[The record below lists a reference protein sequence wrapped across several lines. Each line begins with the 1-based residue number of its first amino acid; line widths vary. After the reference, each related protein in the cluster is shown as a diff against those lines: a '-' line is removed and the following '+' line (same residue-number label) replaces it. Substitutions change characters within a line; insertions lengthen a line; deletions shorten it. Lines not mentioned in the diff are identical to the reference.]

1 VRIINTKH
9 NHKPRIYSKHEAKVR
24 VGSEVMKDAY
34 YRAQGV
40 RRRYPDKV
48 SGRLVP
54 AIYTMAADPSAVDK
68 ARELGVWIVE
78 NNKEKV
84 ALEEVL
90 RTGQGG

>member
-1 VRIINTKH
+1 
-9 NHKPRIYSKHEAKVR
+9 
-24 VGSEVMKDAY
+24 MKDAY

-54 AIYTMAADPSAVDK
+54 AIYTMAADPLAVDK

-78 NNKEKV
+78 NNKE
-84 ALEEVL
+84 
-90 RTGQGG
+90 